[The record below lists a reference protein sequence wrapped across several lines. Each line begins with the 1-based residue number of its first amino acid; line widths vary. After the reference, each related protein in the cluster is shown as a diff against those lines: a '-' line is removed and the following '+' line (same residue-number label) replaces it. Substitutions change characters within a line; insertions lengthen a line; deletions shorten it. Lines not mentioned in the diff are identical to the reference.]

1 MASAPPRPG
10 APPLPSST
18 LAIGQA
24 LAGSEPLALLARR
37 MRESQDRL
45 AAITPLLPPAMRSS
59 VRAGPIDDTGWS
71 LLASSNAVA
80 AKLRQML
87 PALEAHLRTRGW
99 DGPPLRV
106 KLLTPG

>member
-1 MASAPPRPG
+1 MASAPRRPG

-106 KLLTPG
+106 KLLGPG

>member
-1 MASAPPRPG
+1 MPPPPRRPG
-10 APPLPSST
+10 VPPLPTST

-24 LAGSEPLALLARR
+24 LAASAPLALLSQR

-45 AAITPLLPPAMRSS
+45 AAITPLLPPAMRAS

-87 PALEAHLRTRGW
+87 PALEAHLRTCGW

-106 KLLTPG
+106 KLLTAP